1 MKKESLSGLLLFFVS
16 AIWGMNFIAMK
27 FLFLELSPVNL
38 ILVRF
43 FSGSILLFLLLLF
56 LEDVKIGFRDF
67 LHFCLLGMSGIT
79 IYQFF
84 FTYGL
89 KNTSAVNAALILN
102 TGPIY
107 GAILSTLFGF
117 EKVNRRQIAGIL
129 GGFAGVYIIITKGS
143 LVPGGGHLKGDF
155 LMVLASI
162 LWALYTVLSKT
173 QLNKYSPL
181 KVTTYAMVTGSL
193 LLMPL
198 APFFLKVHEL
208 RDLSA
213 HGWGWFLFAVVFSI
227 VLAFFL
233 WYRGVSR
240 LGAARTMVFQYAI
253 PVFAGLFAWLILGER
268 LYLSQLVGALVVFG
282 SIALVRRS

>member
-1 MKKESLSGLLLFFVS
+1 
-16 AIWGMNFIAMK
+16 
-27 FLFLELSPVNL
+27 
-38 ILVRF
+38 
-43 FSGSILLFLLLLF
+43 
-56 LEDVKIGFRDF
+56 
-67 LHFCLLGMSGIT
+67 
-79 IYQFF
+79 
-84 FTYGL
+84 
-89 KNTSAVNAALILN
+89 
-102 TGPIY
+102 
-107 GAILSTLFGF
+107 
-117 EKVNRRQIAGIL
+117 
-129 GGFAGVYIIITKGS
+129 
-143 LVPGGGHLKGDF
+143 
-155 LMVLASI
+155 MVLASI

-193 LLMPL
+193 LLMPF

-208 RDLSA
+208 RDLSP

-240 LGAARTMVFQYAI
+240 LGAATTMVFQYAI

-268 LYLSQLVGALVVFG
+268 LYLSQLVGALVVFA